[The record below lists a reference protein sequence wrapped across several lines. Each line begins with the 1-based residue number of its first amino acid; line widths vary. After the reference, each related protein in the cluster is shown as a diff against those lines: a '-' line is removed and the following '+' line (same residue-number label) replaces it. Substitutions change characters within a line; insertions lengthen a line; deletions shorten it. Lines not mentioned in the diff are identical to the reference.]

1 MNEEAR
7 ELLEKEIVNCL
18 NELADIRLEEERKD
32 AAIDKVIKLTKLYN
46 DSSKM
51 SEEMQMERERFEIE
65 KKKIDK
71 DELVRLKD
79 DSDKKKDR
87 IIKIVLESSS
97 IILPLIFYGIWMKRG
112 FEFEENGSY
121 TSTTFRN
128 LFGQFKAKNR

>member
-51 SEEMQMERERFEIE
+51 SEEIQMERERFEIE

-71 DELVRLKD
+71 DELVRVKD
-79 DSDKKKDR
+79 DSLNLFCLYAKNDR
-87 IIKIVLESSS
+87 I
-97 IILPLIFYGIWMKRG
+97 
-112 FEFEENGSY
+112 
-121 TSTTFRN
+121 
-128 LFGQFKAKNR
+128 AA